1 LYEHTL
7 YILIYFYDT
16 THKLNTKIS
25 EIYIYK
31 AKSLRHVCLS
41 VCLSVCLNALNSKS
55 TERIF
60 MRFSPMDRVIR
71 EEGLG
76 V

>member
-1 LYEHTL
+1 MLSVSIFFCGIVIVAMNEKCFNL
-7 YILIYFYDT
+7 
-16 THKLNTKIS
+16 S
-25 EIYIYK
+25 IYIK
-31 AKSLRHVCLS
+31 RLRRRVCM
-41 VCLSVCLNALNSKS
+41 NARNSKT

-60 MRFSPMDRVIR
+60 MRFSPMDAVIR